1 MEFIFEKHLGHYIG
15 LMIITIKTISGK
27 QRLKYS
33 ITCLLLEAMSDTVQ
47 LLCNE
52 ALWLTF

>member
-52 ALWLTF
+52 AL